1 MHTDNNP
8 PKELLSVEN
17 FLTLFSISRN
27 TFYSQVRLKK
37 LKIKKI
43 GIRTYVTRADANA
56 WMNELQAGG
65 ND

>member
-1 MHTDNNP
+1 MHTDNSP

-65 ND
+65 NE

>member
-1 MHTDNNP
+1 MHTDNSP

-43 GIRTYVTRADANA
+43 GIRTYVTRADATA

-65 ND
+65 NE

>member
-1 MHTDNNP
+1 MHTDNTP

-65 ND
+65 NE